1 MSLWSVAIRLNRGA
15 GHGMWAGVC
24 VWVSWMG
31 QNYCRVWNQTVMG
44 SFGRQLARVNVLWRD
59 EVILKWNLGPDNV
72 FKWKRQPWAEHEL
85 NEELGSVWGAEVGRF
100 EGAVRTIKLSVNR
113 NGHQALA
120 LFFSLSSSC
129 TFLKQESSLCL
140 SGHGGRVILL
150 RAVPDKALHCALQ
163 IYEIISCIIKENTNM
178 RVWQHEMS
186 LWRTALKLSTKAPM
200 IFNTRH
206 MFNIT
211 ARINSAMARSCP
223 ELSGSKSAVMTQK
236 RGLERTDLYALLH

>member
-1 MSLWSVAIRLNRGA
+1 MSWTRVEWGA
-15 GHGMWAGVC
+15 GKC
-24 VWVSWMG
+24 V
-31 QNYCRVWNQTVMG
+31 G
-44 SFGRQLARVNVLWRD
+44 SGGGTFQGGRENNKTRR
-59 EVILKWNLGPDNV
+59 
-72 FKWKRQPWAEHEL
+72 H
-85 NEELGSVWGAEVGRF
+85 
-100 EGAVRTIKLSVNR
+100 R
-113 NGHQALA
+113 NGHQALT

-140 SGHGGRVILL
+140 SGRGGSVILQ
-150 RAVPDKALHCALQ
+150 RAVPDKVLHCALQ

-211 ARINSAMARSCP
+211 ARINSAMAQSCP
-223 ELSGSKSAVMTQK
+223 ELSGSKTAVMTQR

>member
-1 MSLWSVAIRLNRGA
+1 MRWYWSEIWGPIMCLNEK
-15 GHGMWAGVC
+15 
-24 VWVSWMG
+24 
-31 QNYCRVWNQTVMG
+31 G
-44 SFGRQLARVNVLWRD
+44 S
-59 EVILKWNLGPDNV
+59 
-72 FKWKRQPWAEHEL
+72 HEL
-85 NEELGSVWGAEVGRF
+85 NTSWIRSWEVCGEQRWDVSRGR
-100 EGAVRTIKLSVNR
+100 ENNKTRRHT
-113 NGHQALA
+113 NGHQARA
-120 LFFSLSSSC
+120 LFFCLSSSC

-140 SGHGGRVILL
+140 SGRGGSVILL
-150 RAVPDKALHCALQ
+150 RAISDKALHCALQ
-163 IYEIISCIIKENTNM
+163 IYEIISCIIKENTNI

-223 ELSGSKSAVMTQK
+223 ELSGSKTAVMTQR

>member
-1 MSLWSVAIRLNRGA
+1 MRWYWSEIWGPIMCLN
-15 GHGMWAGVC
+15 VK
-24 VWVSWMG
+24 
-31 QNYCRVWNQTVMG
+31 G
-44 SFGRQLARVNVLWRD
+44 S
-59 EVILKWNLGPDNV
+59 
-72 FKWKRQPWAEHEL
+72 HEL
-85 NEELGSVWGAEVGRF
+85 NTKVEAGAGKCVGTRGGMF
-100 EGAVRTIKLSVNR
+100 RGGGVNNKTHSHT
-113 NGHQALA
+113 NGRQALA

-140 SGHGGRVILL
+140 SGRGGSVILL
-150 RAVPDKALHCALQ
+150 RAISDKALHCALQ

-223 ELSGSKSAVMTQK
+223 ELSGSETVIMTQG

>member
-1 MSLWSVAIRLNRGA
+1 MRWYWSEIWDPIMCLNEKGSHEQNRRVESGA
-15 GHGMWAGVC
+15 GKCVC
-24 VWVSWMG
+24 VCGERRWDVSRGPWEQSNSQAYKWTSG
-31 QNYCRVWNQTVMG
+31 PR
-44 SFGRQLARVNVLWRD
+44 SFS
-59 EVILKWNLGPDNV
+59 IFP
-72 FKWKRQPWAEHEL
+72 
-85 NEELGSVWGAEVGRF
+85 S
-100 EGAVRTIKLSVNR
+100 
-113 NGHQALA
+113 
-120 LFFSLSSSC
+120 
-129 TFLKQESSLCL
+129 FLKQESSLCL
-140 SGHGGRVILL
+140 SIHGGSVILL
-150 RAVPDKALHCALQ
+150 KAILDKALHCALQ

-223 ELSGSKSAVMTQK
+223 EISVSKTAVMKQR